1 MVVKNTPPKPPYHS
15 TAIASLFWG
24 GPGVGHRHRRR
35 SAPSPGRALTTP
47 LTRGAVGSDRG
58 VFLDCHGS
66 NVNPE
71 RLQKQGFFHDREH
84 GFTSRKRRDRRA
96 FAPQRGEYR
105 DDSLLR
111 ANQNASAAAADRR
124 RATHLRLQ

>member
-15 TAIASLFWG
+15 TAVAFLF
-24 GPGVGHRHRRR
+24 GVGQVWGTDT
-35 SAPSPGRALTTP
+35 APLGPIARAALTTP

-71 RLQKQGFFHDREH
+71 RLQEQGFFHDRDH
-84 GFTSRKRRDRRA
+84 GFASRKRRDRRA

-124 RATHLRLQ
+124 RPTHLRLQ